1 LSYLSISWSAI
12 LAT

>member
-1 LSYLSISWSAI
+1 MSYLSISWSAI